1 MSILAERDR
10 LLLNPEGT
18 KVRYG
23 KDWTVLRGTVVSF
36 GYGHRQFSGA
46 RHDLCVPAECRHVP
60 RADLTLDATVQYY
73 NPHRDPRM
81 RTLTGLDDAVLQQ
94 VLDTPG
100 AVGAIDRG
108 VSFAV
113 GLLDDVANRKF
124 RQVRLAVGCV
134 GGRHRSVAMA
144 EEIAHRLWTWHGITF
159 DVAHLDVEKGLL
171 QSRDHGLRA

>member
-18 KVRYG
+18 EARYG
-23 KDWTVLRGTVVSF
+23 KDWTVVRGNIVSF
-36 GYGHRQFSGA
+36 GYGHRQLSGG
-46 RHDLCVPAECRHVP
+46 RHDLCLPVECKHVP
-60 RADLTLDATVQYY
+60 RADMTLDATVQYY

-81 RTLTGLDDAVLQQ
+81 RKLTGLDEVVLQR

-100 AVGAIDRG
+100 VVNSIDRA

-113 GLLDDVANRKF
+113 ALLDDVANRRF

-144 EEIAHRLWTWHGITF
+144 EEIAHRLWTQHKITF
-159 DVAHLDVEKGLL
+159 DVAHLDVGKELL
-171 QSRDHGLRA
+171 QPREHGLRG